1 MSSVPA
7 HCYAAGAVALGAT
20 VVATQLHTDS
30 KIPSHCV
37 AASIAG
43 STTLAAALAH
53 HGSTTS
59 SPAWYCI
66 VGGVGG
72 VGGIAY
78 SLMVRDIQDW
88 PSHDDLPSPFTSPL
102 PSRAVQAHSEKSK
115 VPLSCKLYT
124 LGGIAL
130 IIGGAA
136 ALAKSR

>member
-78 SLMVRDIQDW
+78 SLM
-88 PSHDDLPSPFTSPL
+88 
-102 PSRAVQAHSEKSK
+102 AHSEKSK